1 MAFTDLLR
9 ITVLLI
15 GGGATALG
23 AITVVAA
30 DQKDGIFTF
39 ILAAVWWL
47 AAVIAGSALGREPR
61 VAESMSR
68 ALASARTTPTLPS
81 TSPIRIALGRLW
93 PVGAFALVCGGTGVV
108 WPQVAAIGTGY
119 ALLIA
124 LLWRNREAAVTAV
137 EERDGVRFYV
147 EPSSAFEPVRLI
159 RTPGLGREP
168 KTVGHP
174 PPPPPLE
181 S

>member
-15 GGGATALG
+15 GGEATALG
-23 AITVVAA
+23 AVTVIAA
-30 DQKDGIFTF
+30 DQQDGTFTF
-39 ILAAVWWL
+39 ILAGVWWL
-47 AAVIAGSALGREPR
+47 AGVAVGVMLGRER
-61 VAESMSR
+61 RAAEGMSR
-68 ALASARTTPTLPS
+68 VLASARTTPMLPS
-81 TSPIRIALGRLW
+81 VSATRIAVGRLW
-93 PVGAFALVCGGTGVV
+93 PLAAFALVCGGAGVI

-124 LLWRNREAAVTAV
+124 LAWRNREAAVAAV
-137 EERDGVRFYV
+137 EDRDGVRFYV

-168 KTVGHP
+168 KAVGHP

-181 S
+181 P